1 MKKRI
6 ITIIYFVLFVLTV
19 LSQFS
24 YRFEPDGPFQILKFC
39 HRVDR
44 LDVVLKYFP
53 DDKCD

>member
-44 LDVVLKYFP
+44 LDVVLKYIP